1 MLTPDAVPVDIDVL
15 AIRLIVFLERVGQ
28 DSDFFRLILSR
39 IHTILVLANRD
50 ATLNLSF
57 EIVVTLFELALFTML
72 VVNRQTDRL
81 LLPHLV
87 SQFSRALRDAT
98 LSHLVKH
105 LQLVEKFSLIADE
118 CFLFIKLFAQF

>member
-39 IHTILVLANRD
+39 IHAILVLANRD

-72 VVNRQTDRL
+72 VVNR
-81 LLPHLV
+81 
-87 SQFSRALRDAT
+87 
-98 LSHLVKH
+98 
-105 LQLVEKFSLIADE
+105 
-118 CFLFIKLFAQF
+118 